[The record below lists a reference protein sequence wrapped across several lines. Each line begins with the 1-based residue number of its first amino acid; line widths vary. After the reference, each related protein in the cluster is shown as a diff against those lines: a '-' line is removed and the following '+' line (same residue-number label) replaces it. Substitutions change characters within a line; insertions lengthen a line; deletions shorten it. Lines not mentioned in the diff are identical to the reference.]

1 MRRHERL
8 LDVAP
13 SFLRDSCLSPRR
25 PQLHTMPHC
34 NNPNAKK
41 RKAGRNDPTK
51 PKFLQRK
58 ANKPAAVPPTDA
70 DPDADPVALAPTP
83 AVKVPRSEKAAI
95 ITEYH
100 ALEKQLASCSDPL
113 EKRMLLARQMEI
125 GGLQAY
131 QEASLH
137 GGDKKRGGESGKWC
151 VTQLKELKVG
161 VDKGKGKAATGY
173 KVVDGVK
180 VYPKVVREKVGWRRL
195 RRSRRWKLTWWS
207 AAPLAR
213 RWRNRYDRVS
223 ELLVRS
229 LTCRSWNFVRRL
241 AMDRDHLH

>member
-1 MRRHERL
+1 
-8 LDVAP
+8 
-13 SFLRDSCLSPRR
+13 
-25 PQLHTMPHC
+25 MPHC

-58 ANKPAAVPPTDA
+58 ANKPAVPPTDPDA
-70 DPDADPVALAPTP
+70 DPDADPVAVAVAPTP
-83 AVKVPRSEKAAI
+83 AAKVPRSEKAAI

-173 KVVDGVK
+173 KVLDGVK
-180 VYPKVVREKVGWRRL
+180 VYPKVVREKVSCASVRER
-195 RRSRRWKLTWWS
+195 RRS
-207 AAPLAR
+207 
-213 RWRNRYDRVS
+213 
-223 ELLVRS
+223 
-229 LTCRSWNFVRRL
+229 
-241 AMDRDHLH
+241 